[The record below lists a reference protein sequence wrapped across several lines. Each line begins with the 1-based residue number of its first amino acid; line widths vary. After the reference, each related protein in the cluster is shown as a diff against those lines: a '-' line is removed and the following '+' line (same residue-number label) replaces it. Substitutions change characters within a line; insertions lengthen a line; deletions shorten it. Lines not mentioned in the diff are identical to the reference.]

1 VTEALDWWRTAT
13 VYQIYVRSFA
23 DSNGDGV
30 GDLEGIRSR
39 LDYLKDLGV
48 DAVWLTPFYPS
59 PMVDNGYDVADPR
72 DVDPLFGDLATFD
85 RLLADA
91 HARGIKVTVD
101 VVPNH
106 TSSQHPWFQAALA
119 SPPGSPERARY
130 WFRDGKGPDG
140 DEPPNNWQSC
150 FKGPAWTRVADGQW
164 YLHLFTPEQPDLNWS
179 NPEVVADFHRT
190 LRFWLD
196 RGVDG
201 FRIDVAHGMA
211 KPADL
216 PDMDPR
222 AMFNVVE
229 HANYYDPRL
238 NNEGVLE
245 LHEGIRRVLDEY
257 PGTAAIGE
265 VWTFDDE
272 QMSQYIAPGRLH
284 LGFNF
289 RLALTEFDA
298 DKLRAAIDRS
308 LAAPLSVGAPP
319 TWTLSNHDVWRQVSR
334 YGDGEIGLA
343 RARAMALVELALP
356 GVVYLY
362 NGEELGLPNG
372 PLTEEQSTDPGGT
385 SDMQGSRDVA
395 RIPLPWSG
403 DMPPFGFT
411 TGQRTWL
418 PMPVE
423 WADRTVEKQEA
434 DRSSTLW
441 LYRDALRLRKT
452 HPAMSGDTVSWEDAP
467 PGCFVMRRE
476 GGLRCVLNSS
486 DAPVDLPPGE
496 VLLASSQVQDGK
508 LQPNAAAW
516 LV

>member
-1 VTEALDWWRTAT
+1 
-13 VYQIYVRSFA
+13 
-23 DSNGDGV
+23 
-30 GDLEGIRSR
+30 
-39 LDYLKDLGV
+39 V
-48 DAVWLTPFYPS
+48 DAVWLPPFYRS

-72 DVDPLFGDLATFD
+72 DVDPLFGDLGAFD

-91 HARGIKVTVD
+91 HERGIKVTVD

-130 WFRDGKGPDG
+130 WFRDGKGDDG
-140 DEPPNNWQSC
+140 EQPPNNWLSC
-150 FKGPAWTRVADGQW
+150 FTGPAWTRVADGQW
-164 YLHLFTPEQPDLNWS
+164 YLHLFAPEQPDLNWA
-179 NPEVVADFHRT
+179 NPEVVADFHKT

-201 FRIDVAHGMA
+201 FRIDVAHGMS

-222 AMFNVVE
+222 AMYNVVE
-229 HANYYDPRL
+229 HATYTDPRL
-238 NNEGVLE
+238 NHEGVFE

-272 QMSQYIAPGRLH
+272 QMGQYIAPGRLH

-289 RLALTEFDA
+289 RLALTDFDA
-298 DKLRAAIDRS
+298 DQLRSAIDRS
-308 LAAPLSVGAPP
+308 LAVPLRVGAPP

-334 YGDGEIGLA
+334 YGDGEVGLA

-372 PLTEEQSTDPGGT
+372 PLTEEQRTDPGGT

-403 DMPPFGFT
+403 DEPPFGFT
-411 TGQRTWL
+411 SGSQTWL
-418 PMPVE
+418 PMPAD
-423 WADRTVEKQEA
+423 WADRTVERQEA

-441 LYRDALRLRKT
+441 LYRDALRLRKS
-452 HPAMSGDTVSWEDAP
+452 HPAISGDKVSWED
-467 PGCFVMRRE
+467 
-476 GGLRCVLNSS
+476 
-486 DAPVDLPPGE
+486 
-496 VLLASSQVQDGK
+496 
-508 LQPNAAAW
+508 
-516 LV
+516 